1 MEERDNEERAGCAGA
16 RRELGGWG
24 PCRGPM
30 EERDNEERA
39 GCAGARR
46 ELGGLGAM
54 TGPPWRSGITR
65 SGPAAPG
72 RDESWGG
79 LGAMTRPPMEERDN
93 EERAGCAG
101 ARRE

>member
-1 MEERDNEERAGCAGA
+1 
-16 RRELGGWG
+16 
-24 PCRGPM
+24 M

-54 TGPPWRSGITR
+54 TGPP
-65 SGPAAPG
+65 
-72 RDESWGG
+72 
-79 LGAMTRPPMEERDN
+79 MEERDN

-101 ARRE
+101 ARRELGGLGAMSGPPSRRMPR